1 MFCNLD
7 FHILLY
13 IQGFCETKHLL
24 YRVNKEL
31 FATLYKH
38 RKSHLIKGDFLW
50 ESKNI
55 RKKFYDSFH
64 SLSQIRVTFHQ
75 INFTNVDIQIFKEL
89 GKVYGISLTSCSG
102 LSKKKLNC
110 LTSITEVYIGHF
122 YKRIDVSMFKNARIV
137 TLDCIPNLTGTNAL
151 NAVHTLTI
159 RSCTSITNADI
170 LSLGTV
176 HNLTLDYC
184 PYVTEVNH
192 LSTVNTLALLC
203 LPRISS
209 VENLGTVQNLT
220 IRSCLNLF
228 NYSNLGTVRNLTIT
242 KCPITNIENFGTV
255 QKLSLLCC
263 HLVTDES
270 IDALKAKALTNS
282 NNNNLTITITIQK
295 CNKNI
300 NAWCSDFN

>member
-7 FHILLY
+7 FHILLH
-13 IQGFCETKHLL
+13 IQGFCETTHLL
-24 YRVNKEL
+24 YQVNKEL
-31 FATLYKH
+31 FSTLYKH

-55 RKKFYDSFH
+55 RKQFYDSFH
-64 SLSQIRVTFHQ
+64 SLSQIRVTFHG

-89 GKVYGISLTSCSG
+89 GKVYSLSLTSCSG

-110 LTSITEVYIGHF
+110 LTALTEVYIEYF
-122 YKRIDVSMFKNARIV
+122 YERIDVSMFKNARIL
-137 TLDCIPNLTGTNAL
+137 TLSCLHNLTGTNAL
-151 NAVHTLTI
+151 NTVHTLTI
-159 RSCTSITNADI
+159 HACNSITNADI

-228 NYSNLGTVRNLTIT
+228 DCSNLGTVRNLTIV
-242 KCPITNIENFGTV
+242 KCPITNIENLGTV

-263 HLVTDES
+263 HLVTDAS
-270 IDALKAKALTNS
+270 IDALKGSAVK
-282 NNNNLTITITIQK
+282 NLTIHK
-295 CNKNI
+295 CNKNV

>member
-1 MFCNLD
+1 MLCNLD

-13 IQGFCETKHLL
+13 IQGFCETTHLL

-31 FATLYKH
+31 FTTLYKH
-38 RKSHLIKGDFLW
+38 RKSHVIINDFLGT
-50 ESKNI
+50 SKNI

-64 SLSQIRVTFHQ
+64 SLSQIRVTFRQ
-75 INFTNVDIQIFKEL
+75 INFTNIDIHIFKEL
-89 GKVYGISLTSCSG
+89 GKLYGLSFIVCSG
-102 LSKKKLNC
+102 LSNEKLNC
-110 LTSITEVYIGHF
+110 LATLTEVSIKGY
-122 YKRIDVSMFKNARIV
+122 YEKIDVSMLKNVRIL
-137 TLDCIPNLTGTNAL
+137 TLNCFPYLITGINAL

-159 RSCTSITNADI
+159 RSCASITNADI

-176 HNLTLDYC
+176 HNLTLYYC
-184 PYVTEVNH
+184 PYITEVNH

-203 LPRISS
+203 MPRISS
-209 VENLGTVQNLT
+209 VENLGTVQTLT

-228 NYSNLGTVRNLTIT
+228 NYSNLGTVRNLTIA
-242 KCPITNIENFGTV
+242 KCPITNIENLGTV
-255 QKLSLLCC
+255 QILSLLCC

-270 IDALKAKALTNS
+270 IDELKRSAVK
-282 NNNNLTITITIQK
+282 NLTIHK